1 MSQRPIHIDLAPTD
15 AANINAEDDA
25 FWIAGMLGATG
36 NAVSGILPIGGRMAI
51 SKTSDNEVV
60 LQSGAF
66 AMQGFVISIPDAES
80 FTIASG
86 VQGKKRLDLIVAE
99 YIKGTPRSSY
109 QLKVVQGT
117 QGDDYVTPSLTT
129 QDLHAGGTTRQE
141 AIAQV
146 KLNGID
152 IVEQTIVTTTFK
164 GLTDLFASIQPAAL
178 LTAIKTVDGAGS
190 GLDADLLDGKHG
202 SYYAT
207 TSHNHDTVYLGINAQ
222 AADSA
227 KLAGYSA
234 QEGSEGNTI
243 VKRSSAG
250 NVYATSFNEGG
261 TWLYEKY
268 LGKTA
273 QATDSAK
280 LNGQAASYYAVAT
293 HNHDSVY
300 LGKTA
305 QAADSAKLGGQL
317 PNAFAPANILGT
329 FSNRVWMNAWPAPA
343 SSGPES
349 DLADITNS
357 CFYFGY
363 ASNKSGYPSAY
374 GSIFGFRFNQN
385 SWKYSWQIF
394 SSSQGALYLRR
405 GLSAT
410 EWSPWSQ
417 ICDMA
422 NTPPTLYGTGNPPS
436 SLLPGQIYIQY

>member
-202 SYYAT
+202 SYMQQHLQPCHRLHK
-207 TSHNHDTVYLGINAQ
+207 SMLSV
-222 AADSA
+222 DSA
-227 KLAGYSA
+227 WGPR
-234 QEGSEGNTI
+234 EGSRGNTI
-243 VKRSSAG
+243 VKRSSLR
-250 NVYATSFNEGG
+250 N
-261 TWLYEKY
+261 
-268 LGKTA
+268 
-273 QATDSAK
+273 
-280 LNGQAASYYAVAT
+280 
-293 HNHDSVY
+293 
-300 LGKTA
+300 
-305 QAADSAKLGGQL
+305 
-317 PNAFAPANILGT
+317 
-329 FSNRVWMNAWPAPA
+329 
-343 SSGPES
+343 
-349 DLADITNS
+349 
-357 CFYFGY
+357 GY
-363 ASNKSGYPSAY
+363 ARSSTKVQAILKALKNKPSY
-374 GSIFGFRFNQN
+374 
-385 SWKYSWQIF
+385 
-394 SSSQGALYLRR
+394 RR
-405 GLSAT
+405 
-410 EWSPWSQ
+410 Q
-417 ICDMA
+417 V
-422 NTPPTLYGTGNPPS
+422 
-436 SLLPGQIYIQY
+436 

>member
-268 LGKTA
+268 LGINA

-300 LGKTA
+300 LGINA

-374 GSIFGFRFNQN
+374 GSIFGFRFSQN